1 MKLVTMPLV
10 SGTQDKTPFQSFLI
24 MKYKAARILLDAAD
38 EERAFEDVVKYRY
51 ADGRTEL
58 MNMLKDEFYPK
69 AKLFINEFE
78 TKKGSD
84 ALAAYLMIQDK
95 SSRSV
100 LTMLDARDFPPDLRE
115 LIISKIPVEM
125 RAMIKPATVTA
136 APAVSVAKLF
146 DNLNKAETKAKLS
159 PIIIE
164 LGRRA
169 IANAD
174 DVLHYDG
181 LFSSLQRVL
190 DKNVKELDLLI
201 GGFLGKVQT
210 SAADK
215 SALATKYR
223 TYVATAGES
232 AKLRKILTQKEAIT
246 KAGTR
251 KKKYRKKRTTR
262 RK

>member
-1 MKLVTMPLV
+1 
-10 SGTQDKTPFQSFLI
+10 
-24 MKYKAARILLDAAD
+24 
-38 EERAFEDVVKYRY
+38 
-51 ADGRTEL
+51 
-58 MNMLKDEFYPK
+58 MNMLQHTFYPK

-136 APAVSVAKLF
+136 TPAVSVAKLF
-146 DNLNKAETKAKLS
+146 NNLDTNNSKDKLS
-159 PIIIE
+159 QIILE

-169 IANAD
+169 IANVD
-174 DVLHYDG
+174 DFLRYDG

-190 DKNVKELDLLI
+190 DKNVKELDLLVS
-201 GGFLGKVQT
+201 GLLGKVQT

-232 AKLRKILTQKEAIT
+232 AKLQKILTQKGVIA
-246 KAGTR
+246 KGGVRKTR
-251 KKKYRKKRTTR
+251 KNRKNHKRS
-262 RK
+262 RKNTSLH